1 MAKGLFD
8 LPTRAGK
15 SQALTVA
22 KKSKSKAT
30 VKNTVKGCSGT
41 VDRIATINAVVEKN
55 LGQYRNE
62 YLVIRDEDTLHTY
75 IDRCIENQYISI
87 DTETDGLDPYTNI
100 IAGICIYTYGQ
111 QGAYIPVNHI
121 SYVTGMKVQ
130 NQLEPSVIIN
140 EFNRLLQTRPDID
153 MFNANFDIRF
163 MRQFGI
169 KYIYCTWDGYL
180 ASRLL
185 NENEPQKGL
194 KALHNKY
201 CLDGKGDAFKFDDL
215 FKGIPFTKIPINTG
229 YLYAAHDPVITTE
242 LCDYQRQYLG
252 KTPEEAKEGL
262 KDVSWVFHNI
272 EMPCLEAVCSME
284 DNGIAFDVEY
294 ASKLS
299 EKYHAIEQE
308 KLNRFYEALEQY
320 KAKIETYKSKNLNH
334 KLSDPIS
341 VTSPSQLATLLYD
354 ILNIE
359 SPDPKKPRGTGE
371 DILQKIDN
379 PLCRAILDYRG
390 IVKLLSTYIDK
401 LPECVNK
408 KDGRIHCSFNQYGA
422 DTGRMSSNSP
432 NLQNIPSRN
441 HDIRKMFKASDGY
454 LLMSSDFSQQEP
466 KCLAALCRKQG
477 DSQMYDTFIEGKDLY
492 SEIAS
497 KAFNKPYDECKE
509 FNADG
514 TTNKEGK
521 ARRTQ
526 AKSILLGT
534 LYGRGEKSIGE
545 QLGCSESKAK
555 AIKESVFRGFPA
567 IRQFEKASIYM
578 AEDKGYVTTVCG
590 RKRRL
595 PEMQLDEYEFQWK
608 DGVAPDNNL
617 LDFDGFDDVSES
629 EVPEDRINYYLNKL
643 SRVWGIHKRKILDEA
658 KDEGIQIIDNGGKI
672 ADATRQCVNSRIQG
686 SAADLTKLAMIRL
699 YKNERL
705 KELGFRLLIPVHDE
719 IIAEC
724 PKENAKECSKLL
736 SEVMSEAAEEIL
748 EMSIRCDV
756 EITERWYGEE
766 VKL

>member
-8 LPTRAGK
+8 LPARAGK
-15 SQALTVA
+15 SQALAVA

-30 VKNTVKGCSGT
+30 AKNTVKGSSRAGV
-41 VDRIATINAVVEKN
+41 VDRISTINAVVEKN
-55 LGQYRNE
+55 LGQYRDA
-62 YLVIRDEDTLHTY
+62 YIVIRDEDILHTY

-130 NQLEPSVIIN
+130 NQLEPSIIIN

-169 KYIYCTWDGYL
+169 KDIYCTWDGYL

-194 KALHNKY
+194 KSLHNKY

-252 KTPEEAKEGL
+252 RTPEEAKEGL

-294 ASKLS
+294 AYELS
-299 EKYHAIEQE
+299 EKYHTIEQE
-308 KLNRFYEALEQY
+308 KLNRFYEALEPY

-354 ILNIE
+354 ILKIE
-359 SPDPKKPRGTGE
+359 SPDQKKPKGTGE

-379 PLCRAILDYRG
+379 PLCQAILDYRG
-390 IVKLLSTYIDK
+390 IGKLLSTYIDK

-422 DTGRMSSNSP
+422 DTGRMSS
-432 NLQNIPSRN
+432 
-441 HDIRKMFKASDGY
+441 SD
-454 LLMSSDFSQQEP
+454 P
-466 KCLAALCRKQG
+466 R
-477 DSQMYDTFIEGKDLY
+477 
-492 SEIAS
+492 
-497 KAFNKPYDECKE
+497 P
-509 FNADG
+509 
-514 TTNKEGK
+514 
-521 ARRTQ
+521 
-526 AKSILLGT
+526 
-534 LYGRGEKSIGE
+534 
-545 QLGCSESKAK
+545 
-555 AIKESVFRGFPA
+555 
-567 IRQFEKASIYM
+567 
-578 AEDKGYVTTVCG
+578 
-590 RKRRL
+590 
-595 PEMQLDEYEFQWK
+595 
-608 DGVAPDNNL
+608 
-617 LDFDGFDDVSES
+617 
-629 EVPEDRINYYLNKL
+629 RIN
-643 SRVWGIHKRKILDEA
+643 WGHKIRL
-658 KDEGIQIIDNGGKI
+658 
-672 ADATRQCVNSRIQG
+672 IQG
-686 SAADLTKLAMIRL
+686 RAFA
-699 YKNERL
+699 
-705 KELGFRLLIPVHDE
+705 
-719 IIAEC
+719 
-724 PKENAKECSKLL
+724 
-736 SEVMSEAAEEIL
+736 
-748 EMSIRCDV
+748 
-756 EITERWYGEE
+756 
-766 VKL
+766 